1 MGVFIDAGS
10 RYENDANNGVAHFL
24 EHLSFKG
31 TEKRSRIDIEKEVED
46 MGAHLNAYPPFLF
59 VTDSYTSRE
68 QTVYYSRCF
77 NKDIGHAMDILS
89 DILLHSNYDPA
100 AINSE
105 RHTILLEMEDVFK
118 NKYEVVFDLLHAT
131 AYQGCGLGYTIL
143 GPEENIKR
151 ISRPDLVDYVQT
163 HYTAPRV
170 VIAGAGALDHD
181 HVRSPP
187 SSDP

>member
-1 MGVFIDAGS
+1 
-10 RYENDANNGVAHFL
+10 
-24 EHLSFKG
+24 
-31 TEKRSRIDIEKEVED
+31 
-46 MGAHLNAYPPFLF
+46 MGAHLNAYPLLLSF
-59 VTDSYTSRE
+59 TDSYTSRE

-151 ISRPDLVDYVQT
+151 ISRADLIDYVQT

-181 HVRSPP
+181 HVRSLLFP
-187 SSDP
+187 DL

>member
-1 MGVFIDAGS
+1 M
-10 RYENDANNGVAHFL
+10 AHFL

-46 MGAHLNAYPPFLF
+46 MGAHLNA
-59 VTDSYTSRE
+59 YTSRE

-151 ISRPDLVDYVQT
+151 ISRSDLVDYVQT

-170 VIAGAGALDHD
+170 VIAGAGALDHR

-187 SSDP
+187 SPDL